1 MAMRGFSPQRPH
13 FILLAVVAFFAF
25 VPCSRQRWN
34 RTDGKAA
41 GVAGEFVVNGAD
53 LLCEVLLANG
63 VDVCFANPG
72 TSEMHFVAALDRN
85 PRMRCVLGLSEG
97 VVTGAA
103 DGYGRMADR
112 PAATLLHLGPGLANG
127 LANLHNARRA
137 RTPMINVVGDHASY
151 HLALDAP
158 LTSDIESLARP
169 MSQWVGRVGSAA
181 TLAADAEAAYRH
193 AVTAPGVSTLILP
206 ADSAWS
212 DAPAEAVRPAA
223 LDRPATTDDDQM
235 KEAAEALRSG
245 GRIAILL
252 GGPALRADALAIAGS
267 IAARSDA
274 RLLAETANARIERGA
289 GRVSVDRIPY
299 PVDLALAALRDIDVV
314 ILVGSREPV
323 AFFAYPGKPGPLLPD
338 ACRVVRLADP
348 GQDLEDALERLAAEL
363 GASPSKV
370 AGIARPNED
379 AAKIDNGVLTS
390 EAIATLVARMMP
402 EGAIICD
409 EALTSAVSFFNQSRG
424 SAPHDYLSLT
434 GGAIGIGIPLAT
446 GAAVACPDRKVIG
459 LQADGSG
466 MYTLQGLWTQARERL
481 DVVTIIF
488 ANRAYRILEAELRNV
503 GVEKAGPNARRML
516 ELDDPHLDWVHLAKG
531 MGVEGL
537 RVDTPEG
544 FRSAF
549 AAALAQRGPF
559 LIEAVI

>member
-1 MAMRGFSPQRPH
+1 
-13 FILLAVVAFFAF
+13 
-25 VPCSRQRWN
+25 
-34 RTDGKAA
+34 
-41 GVAGEFVVNGAD
+41 VNGAD

-103 DGYGRMADR
+103 DGYARMADR

-137 RTPMINVVGDHASY
+137 RTPMINIVGDHASY
-151 HLALDAP
+151 HIALDAP
-158 LTSDIESLARP
+158 LTSDIESLAKP
-169 MSQWVGRVGSAA
+169 MSHWVGRVGSPA
-181 TLAADAEAAYRH
+181 TLAGDAGAAYRH

-212 DAPAEAVRPAA
+212 DAPDEAARPAA
-223 LDRPATTDDDQM
+223 LDRPATTDDDQV
-235 KEAAEALRSG
+235 KDAAEALRSG

-252 GGPALRADALAIAGS
+252 GGAALRADVLAVAGS

-289 GRVSVDRIPY
+289 GRVSVDRVPY

-348 GQDLEDALERLAAEL
+348 GQDLKDALERLASEL

-370 AGIARPNED
+370 AGIAQPNED
-379 AAKIDNGVLTS
+379 TGKIDNGVLTS
-390 EAIATLVARMMP
+390 ETIATLVARMMP